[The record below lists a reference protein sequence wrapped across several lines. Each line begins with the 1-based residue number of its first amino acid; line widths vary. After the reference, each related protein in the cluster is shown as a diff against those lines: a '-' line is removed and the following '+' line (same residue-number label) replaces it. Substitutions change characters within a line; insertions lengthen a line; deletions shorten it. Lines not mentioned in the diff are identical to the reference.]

1 MWNDKVVLI
10 TGSRR
15 GIGRHL
21 ANEIGKQG
29 GKVVL
34 NARNKNR
41 LEETATQLKA
51 QGLDVAFFPGDISD
65 HEICTKIIGQT
76 IAAYGKLDVLINNA
90 GISAQGSVEEL
101 HPDVF
106 RQIMDVNFMGA
117 VYMTQ
122 AALPHIKQTGGS
134 ILFIGSLAGIHGIG
148 NHAAYCC
155 SKMALTALVESMR
168 IELHQA
174 PVHIGLAYVG
184 FTENDPEKTLLDK
197 NGRAIPQLAR
207 NGIKQMPAQ
216 QVARQ
221 LMRMVERRQPQATFT
236 MLGKLNAFINRI
248 SPTVVHRI
256 LLNAYS
262 KSSY

>member
-1 MWNDKVVLI
+1 MWKDKVVLI
-10 TGSRR
+10 TGSSR
-15 GIGRHL
+15 GIGRQL
-21 ANEIGKQG
+21 ATEIGKLG
-29 GKVVL
+29 GIVVL
-34 NARNKNR
+34 NGRNKNR
-41 LEETATQLKA
+41 LEETATQLKTK
-51 QGLDVAFFPGDISD
+51 GLNVAFVPGDISKPD
-65 HEICTKIIGQT
+65 SCAKVIGQT
-76 IAAYGKLDVLINNA
+76 IAAFGKLDVLINNA
-90 GISAQGSVEEL
+90 GISAKATVEEIN
-101 HPDVF
+101 PEVF
-106 RQIMDVNFMGA
+106 KQVMDVNFMGS

-122 AALPHIKQTGGS
+122 AALPYIKQTRGS

-155 SKMALTALVESMR
+155 SKMALTGLVDSMR
-168 IELHQA
+168 IELHQTG
-174 PVHIGLAYVG
+174 VHLGLAYVG

-197 NGRAIPQLAR
+197 DGQAILQRAR
-207 NGIKQMPAQ
+207 NGIKQAPVK

-221 LMRMVERRQPQATFT
+221 LMRMVERRQARATFT